1 VILVGVSVAPVVG
14 SRNVRPGWG
23 DGTKFRV
30 PTEAGQLQRHHAR
43 IRSVRV
49 TAFRLSL
56 SHRRTASFWP
66 ARCLAGASPRRCAP
80 GSTRVHVPCA
90 CPAVGGS
97 RYGRDGLAAA
107 PAGPP
112 TSCSRP
118 GLHCEAPTRSRSW
131 RAFVGSAQGRSHRTI
146 AADLGLPDDTVR
158 RWIRR
163 VSGRAD
169 RLRTTGIMAARIFDA
184 MFDPPLPTETGSPL
198 AEAISALGGA
208 VAAAR
213 RMFGPIATPWE
224 LLAIIA
230 KGHLLAPPAATDSRA
245 REAQSCPHPRDS
257 VTTNDTATMRGRHPT
272 CRLAALRRH
281 RTRRGHPHPAC
292 RPTPAHATCEPGS
305 SSRGRPVGQ
314 RHVRSAGHVAQ
325 AGARRKRCW
334 HRHTGHDRQD
344 QA

>member
-1 VILVGVSVAPVVG
+1 VSVAPVVG

-56 SHRRTASFWP
+56 PHRRTASFCP

-80 GSTRVHVPCA
+80 GSTRVRV
-90 CPAVGGS
+90 
-97 RYGRDGLAAA
+97 
-107 PAGPP
+107 
-112 TSCSRP
+112 
-118 GLHCEAPTRSRSW
+118 HCEAPTRSRSW